1 MMIGMFKPKPRE
13 KWNSVLITQEA
24 NIAFHHFLDK
34 NGSFIDSRLIGD
46 EYYYQVYNKYR
57 TEQNESEAP
66 IYNQILELESIE
78 LHKLITIIQEH
89 NGKVLYVN
97 TDSVSCVFPTSDI
110 VDIKNYYWD
119 QKSKVL
125 KYKFEEKYMDDNFEN
140 IMNQRIVKFMI
151 YYM

>member
-1 MMIGMFKPKPRE
+1 MGLSRYWCRPDWMIC
-13 KWNSVLITQEA
+13 SVLAVPPLTVRPSVVMDDNTRMEDD
-24 NIAFHHFLDK
+24 L
-34 NGSFIDSRLIGD
+34 
-46 EYYYQVYNKYR
+46 
-57 TEQNESEAP
+57 T
-66 IYNQILELESIE
+66 
-78 LHKLITIIQEH
+78 HKLITIIQEH

-140 IMNQRIVKFMI
+140 LMNQYNQLDKKDKKNCNI
-151 YYM
+151 YDLLYVLPFEIERLPIIKDLININ